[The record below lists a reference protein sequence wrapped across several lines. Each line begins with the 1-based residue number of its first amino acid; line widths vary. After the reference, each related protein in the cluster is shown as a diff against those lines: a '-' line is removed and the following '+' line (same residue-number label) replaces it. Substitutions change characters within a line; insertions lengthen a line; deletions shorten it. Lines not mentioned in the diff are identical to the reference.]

1 MIKIRLSK
9 KSDYND
15 IKKLFYKNK
24 MKMIS
29 KSNWLNLWDNPEL
42 KKIKHKILGFVLQK
56 NNKIVGHIGSYP
68 VLYSHYNKKLTCNIL
83 HGWVIEPKYRN
94 YSFFLLNKYFLK
106 INSYFFL
113 STTTNPTAAKVL
125 ETIKWER
132 INLKGL
138 TQASFIIFNSKK
150 FLSNIF
156 LNKNIYFKKIIII
169 ILSQILNFIIRIQKN
184 KIISIKS
191 NKKIA
196 VCNKIDKKF
205 DVFWQKYKAE
215 NKNKILFIRNMLWLK
230 WVLKEYISSGKLK
243 IVTIS
248 HKNKLYGYCMFA
260 INEKNKIRFAKLVD
274 ILILRS
280 HQDLLL
286 PLISR
291 SITLASENKCAFIE
305 FKNTYH
311 KNLKL
316 FDYFYPLKIQL
327 SHNYFYLKLK
337 NVIKNK
343 NFKIKNLHL
352 SSIDGDTMFND

>member
-9 KSDYND
+9 KNDYPD
-15 IKKLFYKNK
+15 IKKLFSKNK

-29 KSNWLNLWDNPEL
+29 KYNWSNLWDNPEL
-42 KKIKHKILGFVLQK
+42 RKMKHKILGFVLQR
-56 NNKIVGHIGSYP
+56 NNKIIGHIGSYP
-68 VLYSHYNKKLTCNIL
+68 VLYYQNNKKLTCNIL
-83 HGWVIEPKYRN
+83 HGWVIDPRYRN
-94 YSFFLLNKYFLK
+94 YSFSLLKHFLK
-106 INSYFFL
+106 INSNFFL

-125 ETIKWER
+125 EILKWER

-138 TQASFIIFNSKK
+138 RQVSFIIFNSKK

-156 LNKNIYFKKIIII
+156 LKKNIYFKKIIIL
-169 ILSQILNFIIRIQKN
+169 ILSQILNFIIQFQKN
-184 KIISIKS
+184 KLISIKT
-191 NKKIA
+191 NKKIV

-205 DVFWQKYKAE
+205 DIFWQQYKAE
-215 NKNKILFIRNMLWLK
+215 NKNKILFIRKMLWLR
-230 WVLKEYISSGKLK
+230 WVLKEFISSGKLK

-260 INEKNKIRFAKLVD
+260 INEKNKIRYAKLVD
-274 ILILRS
+274 ILILKS
-280 HQDLLL
+280 HKKLLL

-291 SITLASENKCAFIE
+291 SITLALENKCAFIE
-305 FKNTYH
+305 FKNTYY

-316 FDYFYPLKIQL
+316 FNYFYPLKIQL

-343 NFKIKNLHL
+343 EFKFKNLHL
-352 SSIDGDTMFND
+352 SSIDGDTLFNN